1 MTGGGF
7 GGACV
12 AIMPRSRVA
21 DVQAAIQAQYTTPDG
36 NAPLIIFERPGHGV
50 AIL

>member
-1 MTGGGF
+1 
-7 GGACV
+7 
-12 AIMPRSRVA
+12 VA